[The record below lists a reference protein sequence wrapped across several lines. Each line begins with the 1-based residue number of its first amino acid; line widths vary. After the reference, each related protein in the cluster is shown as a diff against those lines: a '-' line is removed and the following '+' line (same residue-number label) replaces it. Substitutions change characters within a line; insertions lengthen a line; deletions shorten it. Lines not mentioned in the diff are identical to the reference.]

1 MLQVE
6 AAPAYVLHHRPYR
19 ETSLLLELLVFGLG
33 RVGAI
38 ARGVRGPKS
47 AARRAILQPL
57 QPLNVSLQRRGELH
71 TLLLAE
77 PASQRLAARGD
88 ALLAAL
94 YVNELCQRLL
104 PRDEP
109 VDAFFLRYAA
119 CMSALVDGQ
128 GTSDALR
135 RIELDLLE
143 ASGYALPLEADA
155 RGSTIEAEGYYLFS
169 SEQALEPVAA
179 AHPGAVA
186 GTALIA
192 LREGLPVDAAQQA
205 AVRRL
210 LREALRLRLGPR
222 PLRCWGLLDEL
233 AALGGRGGEALA
245 PGTPVT
251 E

>member
-1 MLQVE
+1 
-6 AAPAYVLHHRPYR
+6 VLHHRPYR

-38 ARGVRGPKS
+38 ARGVRGPKA

-77 PASQRLAARGD
+77 PASMRLAARGD

-119 CMSALVDGQ
+119 CMARLADGE
-128 GTSDALR
+128 GMADALR
-135 RIELDLLE
+135 RIEADLLE
-143 ASGYALPLEADA
+143 ANGYALPLDVDA
-155 RGSTIEAEGYYLFS
+155 GGGAIEAERYYLFS
-169 SEQALEPVAA
+169 GDQSFEPVAA
-179 AHPGAVA
+179 GHPGAVA
-186 GTALIA
+186 GEALHA
-192 LREGLPVDAAQQA
+192 LRDDRPVPASQQA
-205 AVRRL
+205 ALRRL
-210 LREALRLRLGPR
+210 LRETLRVRLGPR

-233 AALGGRGGEALA
+233 AALGGRSNGA
-245 PGTPVT
+245 VT
-251 E
+251 SAAD

>member
-38 ARGVRGPKS
+38 ARGVRGPKA

-77 PASQRLAARGD
+77 PASQRLDARGD

-119 CMSALVDGQ
+119 CMARLAEG
-128 GTSDALR
+128 GGMADALR
-135 RIELDLLE
+135 RIEADLLE
-143 ASGYALPLEADA
+143 ANGYALPLENDAAGGVIADE
-155 RGSTIEAEGYYLFS
+155 RYYLFS
-169 SEQALEPVAA
+169 GDQSFEPVAA
-179 AHPGAVA
+179 GHPGAVSGA
-186 GTALIA
+186 A
-192 LREGLPVDAAQQA
+192 LRALRDERPIPAHQQA
-205 AVRRL
+205 ALRRL
-210 LREALRLRLGPR
+210 LRETLRLRLGPR

-233 AALGGRGGEALA
+233 AALGGRSSEAVPPA
-245 PGTPVT
+245 A

>member
-38 ARGVRGPKS
+38 ARGVRGPKA

-104 PRDEP
+104 PRDEA

-119 CMSALVDGQ
+119 CMARLADGE
-128 GTSDALR
+128 GMADALR
-135 RIELDLLE
+135 RIEADLLE
-143 ASGYALPLEADA
+143 ANGYALPLDVDA
-155 RGSTIEAEGYYLFS
+155 GGNAIESERYYLFS
-169 SEQALEPVAA
+169 GDQSFEPVAA
-179 AHPGAVA
+179 GHPGAVA
-186 GTALIA
+186 GEALQA
-192 LREGLPVDAAQQA
+192 LRDERPIPPGQQA
-205 AVRRL
+205 AMRRL
-210 LREALRLRLGPR
+210 LRETLRVRLGPR

-233 AALGGRGGEALA
+233 AALRGRGNEVVA
-245 PGTPVT
+245 PTAD
-251 E
+251 

>member
-77 PASQRLAARGD
+77 PASQRLAVRGD

-104 PRDEP
+104 PRDEA

-119 CMSALVDGQ
+119 CMARLADGQ
-128 GTSDALR
+128 GMADALR
-135 RIELDLLE
+135 RIEADLLE
-143 ASGYALPLEADA
+143 ANGYALPLENDAAGDAIADE
-155 RGSTIEAEGYYLFS
+155 RYYLFS
-169 SEQALEPVAA
+169 GDQSFEPVAA
-179 AHPGAVA
+179 GHPGAVSGA
-186 GTALIA
+186 A
-192 LREGLPVDAAQQA
+192 LRALRDETPLPLPQQA
-205 AVRRL
+205 ALRRL
-210 LREALRLRLGPR
+210 LRETLRLRLGPR

-233 AALGGRGGEALA
+233 AALGGRSSEAIPPAGE
-245 PGTPVT
+245 
-251 E
+251 